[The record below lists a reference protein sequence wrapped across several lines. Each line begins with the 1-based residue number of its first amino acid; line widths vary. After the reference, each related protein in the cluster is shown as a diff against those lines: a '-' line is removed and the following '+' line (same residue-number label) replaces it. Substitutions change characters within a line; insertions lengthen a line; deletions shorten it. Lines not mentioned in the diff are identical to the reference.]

1 MGCSNQFVTEFTS
14 WCNALDDDSSNCW
27 ALPYN
32 VFNMTKTIDPNNFT
46 VDAMIIYDI
55 LINDSFYKL
64 VDLKI
69 PMDSSYISK
78 LVKEYHPEHSRTVR
92 TRFTKQ
98 AEIATELGFRVTS
111 DTLEAGEA

>member
-1 MGCSNQFVTEFTS
+1 MKN
-14 WCNALDDDSSNCW
+14 
-27 ALPYN
+27 
-32 VFNMTKTIDPNNFT
+32 
-46 VDAMIIYDI
+46 
-55 LINDSFYKL
+55 
-64 VDLKI
+64 
-69 PMDSSYISK
+69 SSYISK